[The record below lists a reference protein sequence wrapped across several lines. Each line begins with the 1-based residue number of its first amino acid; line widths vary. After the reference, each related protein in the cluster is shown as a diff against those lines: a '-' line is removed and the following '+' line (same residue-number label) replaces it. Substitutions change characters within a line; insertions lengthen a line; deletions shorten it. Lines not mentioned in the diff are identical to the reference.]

1 MSNHFTIEDVTITR
15 EPSKVIRMYEGS
27 IVEFDEEF
35 PFNIT
40 TEELPEFGKPET
52 ITLVEFTEGDPH
64 NKKTAIAAI
73 KDNF

>member
-1 MSNHFTIEDVTITR
+1 MSNHFTIEHVTITR
-15 EPSKVIRMYEGS
+15 EPLKVIRMYEGS
-27 IVEFDEEF
+27 IEEMDEEF
-35 PFNIT
+35 PFVMT

-64 NKKTAIAAI
+64 NKQTAIAAI